1 MEKKEEEYLME
12 FALTKQIN
20 RKTQLTKPKQTA
32 AMEITLKFLSLL
44 RRSFSSCFY
53 VLGLKSLW
61 ETEC

>member
-1 MEKKEEEYLME
+1 ME

-20 RKTQLTKPKQTA
+20 IKTQLTKSKQTA

-44 RRSFSSCFY
+44 RRSFSSRFY